1 MPAVNTSVQSQWVA
15 GDNELLVSSTPVTL
29 TAVEVQGNPTQG
41 AVAYL
46 RIWNS
51 AAAVPGTTEPDEVI
65 PIFKP
70 NVDTG
75 DIRCKTIMASGRRFP
90 TALSY
95 GVYTT
100 PHSGSAV
107 PTAANAPLSVKIF
120 YIPG

>member
-15 GDNELLVSSTPVTL
+15 GDNEIQVSSTPITI
-29 TAVEVQGNPTQG
+29 TAVEIQGNPTQG
-41 AVAYL
+41 TKCYL
-46 RIWNS
+46 RLWNV
-51 AAAVPGTTEPDEVI
+51 ANPTPGTDEPDEVI
-65 PIFKP
+65 PVFKP

-95 GVYTT
+95 GIYTT

>member
-1 MPAVNTSVQSQWVA
+1 MPAVSTSVQSQWVA
-15 GDNELLVSSTPVTL
+15 GDNEIQVSSTPVTI
-29 TAVEVQGNPTQG
+29 TAVEIQGNPTQG
-41 AVAYL
+41 VKAYL
-46 RIWNS
+46 RLWNV
-51 AAAVPGTTEPDEVI
+51 ANPVPGTDEPDEVI
-65 PIFKP
+65 PIFRP

-107 PTAANAPLSVKIF
+107 P
-120 YIPG
+120 